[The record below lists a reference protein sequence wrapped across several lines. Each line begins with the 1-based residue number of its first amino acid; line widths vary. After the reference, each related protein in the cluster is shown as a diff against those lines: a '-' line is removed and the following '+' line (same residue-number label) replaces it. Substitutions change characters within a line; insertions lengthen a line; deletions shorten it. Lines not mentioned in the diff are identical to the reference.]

1 MRVITVIPARG
12 GSKSIPKKN
21 IQLLD
26 GKPLVSYSIDYSL
39 KSDLVSKTIVSTD
52 SLEISD
58 ICKKYG
64 AEVPFLR
71 PAELAG
77 DDSTDYDFM
86 RHALNYFEKRNEIYD
101 LYILLRPT
109 SPLRPKNLIDM
120 ALKIFIKNP
129 DTSSVRSVARSS
141 EHPYRQWTINASG
154 SMTSFISGLQ
164 EPFNLPRQKLPPVYF
179 QTGDLEVI
187 SRQTIIDGSVTGK
200 NVYPLIIDHSEMIDI
215 DNWNDLTRASN
226 KIES

>member
-21 IQLLD
+21 IQPLD

-129 DTSSVRSVARSS
+129 DISSVRSVARDILKA
-141 EHPYRQWTINASG
+141 ETIVDFTQQADILERVSKRLG
-154 SMTSFISGLQ
+154 TSLRSRMN
-164 EPFNLPRQKLPPVYF
+164 E
-179 QTGDLEVI
+179 LEN
-187 SRQTIIDGSVTGK
+187 SFLR
-200 NVYPLIIDHSEMIDI
+200 
-215 DNWNDLTRASN
+215 
-226 KIES
+226 